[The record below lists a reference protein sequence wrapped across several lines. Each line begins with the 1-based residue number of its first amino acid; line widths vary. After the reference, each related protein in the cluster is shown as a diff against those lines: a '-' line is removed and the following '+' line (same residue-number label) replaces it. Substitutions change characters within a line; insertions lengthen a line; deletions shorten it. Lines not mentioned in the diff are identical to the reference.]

1 MHLHPA
7 ELRVHSK
14 EISVHSLPV
23 IAIKHGNF
31 DIFVGSV
38 IETGIITGSQGQSNI
53 SG

>member
-7 ELRVHSK
+7 ELRVHSR
-14 EISVHSLPV
+14 ETSIHSLPV

-31 DIFVGSV
+31 GIFVGSV
-38 IETGIITGSQGQSNI
+38 IETGIITGSQGRSKF